1 MKIWPLI
8 IEILMSL
15 MKFITVDC
23 LWWSSNS
30 SINLHAAHPLS
41 VVVHSQ
47 ILIKV
52 SIFFSLLFVL
62 HDKFFDCS
70 FVSIERSLCHIEH
83 QSTSSRDAKPSSL
96 RASPTQTIATLPS
109 YNKFVVSV
117 FLRPSYPIDG

>member
-52 SIFFSLLFVL
+52 SIFFLCYSFYMTNSLIAALYLSNEVCATLSINLHQAATRSHHHYVHHQHKQSQLCHHITNLLFQ
-62 HDKFFDCS
+62 FF
-70 FVSIERSLCHIEH
+70 
-83 QSTSSRDAKPSSL
+83 
-96 RASPTQTIATLPS
+96 
-109 YNKFVVSV
+109 
-117 FLRPSYPIDG
+117 